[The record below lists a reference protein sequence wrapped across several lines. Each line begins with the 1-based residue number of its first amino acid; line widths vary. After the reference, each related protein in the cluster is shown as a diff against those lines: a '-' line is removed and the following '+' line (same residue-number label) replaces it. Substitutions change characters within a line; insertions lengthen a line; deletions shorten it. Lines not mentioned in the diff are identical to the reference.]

1 MGQHLEEDMIFILLM
16 DVNQIKAVIVIQ
28 IIHMDFIIHII

>member
-1 MGQHLEEDMIFILLM
+1 MGQHLEVDMIFILLM